1 MAWINGGQGI
11 MMERGEKG
19 GEGED
24 PFQNKFGATKDA

>member
-19 GEGED
+19 GEGEGS
-24 PFQNKFGATKDA
+24 FRSNFGATEDT